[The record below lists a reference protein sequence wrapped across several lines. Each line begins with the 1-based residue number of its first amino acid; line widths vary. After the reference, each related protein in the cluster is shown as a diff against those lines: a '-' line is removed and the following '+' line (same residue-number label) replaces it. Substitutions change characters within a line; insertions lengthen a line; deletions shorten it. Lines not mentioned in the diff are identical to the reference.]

1 MTVHQSSY
9 EWQYKVARAL
19 HHQRLHAPAI
29 LRTALTLSC
38 EALEVGFG
46 CIIMFDEDQAL
57 RYTYVVGIEV
67 EGEVAS
73 SFWHRLV
80 HQGILGFV
88 QYGQRVIVIHNIK
101 ADPRWPRLPDGVR
114 LPRSGSA
121 VGVPIKSEG
130 RLFGVL
136 LLISTE
142 IDAFSEDAVHT
153 LEDIADI
160 TAGALNNANMLETA
174 RAKETSFR
182 RLVEKGQSEK
192 AEAARYEQYRR
203 DLAAMT
209 YHDMRNPLQNIQ
221 ISLSGLE
228 RLLHNNT
235 TPMVSEMLRLAQHS
249 SQQISRMVKGLLD
262 IERLEQGRTMLNL
275 KPVKLET
282 LLRDTVEMV
291 RPMTEEVG
299 QTLSYAGDGSLPQL
313 QIDADMV
320 QRVIINLIENA
331 VKHTP
336 EGGSITVSARRSAD
350 TVCVSVSDTGPGVPD
365 NFKDEIFDKFFRIK
379 HSNAPEGVGLGL
391 AFCRLA
397 VEAHNGRIWV
407 ESEPG
412 EGAVFT
418 FALPVSA
425 PASAKRE
432 AISAR

>member
-1 MTVHQSSY
+1 
-9 EWQYKVARAL
+9 
-19 HHQRLHAPAI
+19 
-29 LRTALTLSC
+29 
-38 EALEVGFG
+38 
-46 CIIMFDEDQAL
+46 MFDEDHAL

-67 EGEVAS
+67 DGEVAS

-101 ADPRWPRLPDGVR
+101 ADPRWPQLPESAR
-114 LPRSGSA
+114 IPRSGSA
-121 VGVPIKSEG
+121 VGVPVKAEG
-130 RLFGVL
+130 QLFGVL

-142 IDAFSEDAVHT
+142 IDAFNADAIRI

-174 RAKETSFR
+174 RSKETSFR
-182 RLVEKGQSEK
+182 RLVEKAQSEK

-235 TPMVSEMLRLAQHS
+235 TPLLGEMLRLAQHS

-275 KPVKLET
+275 KPIRLEG
-282 LLRDTVEMV
+282 LLRDTIEMM
-291 RPMTEEVG
+291 RPMAEEAN
-299 QTLSYAGDGSLPQL
+299 QSLTYTSDGSLPQL

-336 EGGSITVSARRSAD
+336 DGGSITVSALRSAD
-350 TVCVSVSDTGPGVPD
+350 SVCISVSDTGPGVPD
-365 NFKDEIFDKFFRIK
+365 SFKDEIFDKFFRIK
-379 HSNAPEGVGLGL
+379 HSNAPDGVGLGL

-407 ESEPG
+407 ESKPG
-412 EGAVFT
+412 EGAVFS
-418 FALPVSA
+418 FALPVTA
-425 PASAKRE
+425 PASATRQ